1 MDALGQP
8 NSLGAALLKY
18 EKDFGVGMKPNQ
30 VTFETLASEYYDAA
44 PIDWDG
50 NVNVSGVFYV
60 PGSKVIVQI
69 DKGILTGQ
77 KDYSQ

>member
-1 MDALGQP
+1 
-8 NSLGAALLKY
+8 
-18 EKDFGVGMKPNQ
+18 MKPNQ

-69 DKGILTGQ
+69 YKGSLTGQ
-77 KDYSQ
+77 NDYSH